1 MANKQDLPMALNE
14 RQVVTSLALRWK
26 VFIFI
31 CSLSAWSCLPQE
43 AGAGAAVGDCAD
55 LRQDGPGPGHG
66 AGDAS
71 HDDHEKEDAE
81 EEDEKQN

>member
-1 MANKQDLPMALNE
+1 M
-14 RQVVTSLALRWK
+14 RGRWSPA
-26 VFIFI
+26 
-31 CSLSAWSCLPQE
+31 SLSGEKYSSDLYSVSAWWCLPQE

-66 AGDAS
+66 PGDAP
-71 HDDHEKEDAE
+71 HDDHEEEDAE